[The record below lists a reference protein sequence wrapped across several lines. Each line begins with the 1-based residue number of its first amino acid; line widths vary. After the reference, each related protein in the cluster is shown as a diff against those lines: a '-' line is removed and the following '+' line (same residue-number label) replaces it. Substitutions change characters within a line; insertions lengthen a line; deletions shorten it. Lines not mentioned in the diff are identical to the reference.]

1 MSTRPPACGVKGSY
15 RAICEICTTC
25 DSGVLMNLKPSC
37 CRYPVQRLDSASGDL
52 DCVSCG
58 VTLCPDCLH
67 DVKSLFHAFDCVNGL
82 EGNLVA
88 NGGPDDEVLLEV
100 RGP

>member
-1 MSTRPPACGVKGSY
+1 
-15 RAICEICTTC
+15 
-25 DSGVLMNLKPSC
+25 MNFKPSC